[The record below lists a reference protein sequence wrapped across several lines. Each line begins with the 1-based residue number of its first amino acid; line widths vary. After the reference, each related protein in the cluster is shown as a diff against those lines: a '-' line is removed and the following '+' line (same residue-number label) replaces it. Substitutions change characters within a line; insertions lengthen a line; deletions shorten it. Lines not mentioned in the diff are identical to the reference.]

1 MNKKNSVTFTEKPIY
16 SFGVVINKIIE
27 FNDAN
32 DTGLINIANVV
43 NTNNLYPMFYQWERK
58 TLMQN
63 NDFVTLEMEG
73 NYYNDTAMNISRSG
87 SVNFR

>member
-1 MNKKNSVTFTEKPIY
+1 M
-16 SFGVVINKIIE
+16 
-27 FNDAN
+27 N
-32 DTGLINIANVV
+32 DTGLINITNVV

-63 NDFVTLEMEG
+63 NDFVTLDMEG

-87 SVNFR
+87 SVKLSVMYFVNILFFQL